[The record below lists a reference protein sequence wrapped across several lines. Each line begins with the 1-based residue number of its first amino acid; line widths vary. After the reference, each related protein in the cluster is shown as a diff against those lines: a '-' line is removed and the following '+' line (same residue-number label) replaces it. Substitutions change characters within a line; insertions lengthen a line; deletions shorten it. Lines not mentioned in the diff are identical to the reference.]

1 MNMKKLLP
9 LLLMLLSLPVMLT
22 SCDDDNYYYS
32 GYDQYLVGQWELIYA
47 DGRPVTGY
55 AVNYLDFYSNGTGI
69 YYFYEHGLP
78 YNMDIAWASD
88 IWGDSSVLYINY
100 ADGTSVS
107 MDYWYN
113 SNATRLY
120 TSWYSGGYRHEYI
133 YRLVNDFSWP
143 APVRPLADE
152 AESFTTVAPG
162 K

>member
-1 MNMKKLLP
+1 MKKLIP
-9 LLLMLLSLPVMLT
+9 LLLVLLALPVALT
-22 SCDDDNYYYS
+22 SCDDDDYYYS

-55 AVNYLDFYSNGTGI
+55 SVNYLDFYSNGTGI
-69 YYFYEHGLP
+69 YYFYDRGLP
-78 YNMDIAWASD
+78 YNMDISWATD
-88 IWGDSSVLYINY
+88 IWGGSSVLYINY

-120 TSWYSGGYRHEYI
+120 TSWYSGGYRHEYV
-133 YRLVNDFSWP
+133 YQLVNDFTWP
-143 APVRPLADE
+143 APARPQAEE
-152 AESFTTVAPG
+152 AERFTTLAPG